1 MNVLFVCIANVG
13 RSQVAE
19 AYFKLVSSHDTT
31 SAGTL
36 ADEMLARSN
45 LSSRKLKDSQKQ
57 RSVGYM
63 CQYGVDISE
72 HERTQLTPEMVAQ
85 ADKVVVI
92 AEKETWPAY
101 LVESERVV
109 FWDIPDSVDREDD
122 EAHKIF
128 DDVRLRVEEL
138 VREIG

>member
-19 AYFKLVSSHDTT
+19 AYFKLVSCHDAT

-36 ADEMLARSN
+36 ADETLARSN
-45 LSSRKLKDSQKQ
+45 LPSRQLKDSPKR

-63 CQYGVDISE
+63 SQYGVDISE
-72 HERTQLTPEMVAQ
+72 HERTQLTPAMVAQ
-85 ADKVVVI
+85 ADRVVVI

-101 LVESERVV
+101 LVESEKVV
-109 FWDIPDSVDREDD
+109 FWDITDSVDMEDD
-122 EAHKIF
+122 EARKIF

>member
-1 MNVLFVCIANVG
+1 MHVLFVCRANVG

-19 AYFKLVSSHDTT
+19 AYFKLVSSHDAT

-45 LSSRKLKDSQKQ
+45 PPNRQLKDSQKR

-63 CQYGVDISE
+63 SQYGVNISE

-85 ADKVVVI
+85 ADRVVVM

-101 LVESERVV
+101 LVESDRVI
-109 FWDIPDSVDREDD
+109 FWDITDSVDMEDD
-122 EAHKIF
+122 EARKIF

>member
-1 MNVLFVCIANVG
+1 MHVLFVCRANVG

-19 AYFKLVSSHDTT
+19 AYFTLVSSHDAT

-36 ADEMLARSN
+36 ADAMLARSN
-45 LSSRKLKDSQKQ
+45 PPSRQLKDAQKR

-63 CQYGVDISE
+63 RQYGVDISE

-85 ADKVVVI
+85 ADRVVVM
-92 AEKETWPAY
+92 AEKATWPAY
-101 LVESERVV
+101 LVESDRVV
-109 FWDIPDSVDREDD
+109 FWDITDSVDREDD
-122 EAHKIF
+122 KARKIF
-128 DDVRLRVEEL
+128 DDVRLRVEKL

>member
-13 RSQVAE
+13 RSQVTE
-19 AYFKLVSSHDTT
+19 AYFKLVSRHDTT

-36 ADEMLARSN
+36 ADEMLTRAH
-45 LSSRKLKDSQKQ
+45 LSSRKLKDSPKR

-63 CQYGVDISE
+63 SQYGVDISE

-85 ADKVVVI
+85 ADRVIVI
-92 AEKETWPAY
+92 AEKATWPEY
-101 LVESERVV
+101 LVESDRVV
-109 FWDIPDSVDREDD
+109 FWDIPDSLDLEDD
-122 EAHKIF
+122 KAHKIF

-138 VREIG
+138 AREIG